1 MRQICSFQKLKCHEK
16 DSECEITHVWHI
28 RFLEVVTGWRISSSM
43 CSEKLNN
50 LLEILLYDHG
60 YRGTAKNVYWVVFLV
75 GNLPPG
81 WKLGDG
87 FFFLISSLY
96 SCNIISRMIF
106 HWCVQYLNTGWCR
119 KRTDHSPLLI
129 CCFVLACGFAIMW
142 LMFAEGIG
150 TKETQ
155 LPSIFGPSKSRMG
168 WLWGWS
174 YSASDTSEQRGMDE
188 IIAYSYK

>member
-1 MRQICSFQKLKCHEK
+1 MVSSETDLLFSKTKMSWKRLC
-16 DSECEITHVWHI
+16 ECEITHVWHI

-87 FFFLISSLY
+87 FFF
-96 SCNIISRMIF
+96 
-106 HWCVQYLNTGWCR
+106 
-119 KRTDHSPLLI
+119 
-129 CCFVLACGFAIMW
+129 
-142 LMFAEGIG
+142 
-150 TKETQ
+150 
-155 LPSIFGPSKSRMG
+155 
-168 WLWGWS
+168 
-174 YSASDTSEQRGMDE
+174 
-188 IIAYSYK
+188 